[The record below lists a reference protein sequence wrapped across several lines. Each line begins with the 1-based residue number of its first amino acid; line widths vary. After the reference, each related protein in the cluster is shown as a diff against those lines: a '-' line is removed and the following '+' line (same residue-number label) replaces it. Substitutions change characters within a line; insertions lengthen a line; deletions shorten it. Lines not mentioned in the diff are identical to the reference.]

1 MLRLQKRA
9 EGNDAN
15 VVQRYGFRDRAD
27 FFNRYQ
33 RLSALLVRGTLLQ
46 IGGSVILWD
55 NPQAR
60 YPLPARVRTAL
71 IRSHTL

>member
-33 RLSALLVRGTLLQ
+33 RLSGILVRAIPLQ
-46 IGGSVILWD
+46 DPAILW
-55 NPQAR
+55 NNSQAK
-60 YPLPARVRTAL
+60 YPLPAKVLTAVT
-71 IRSHTL
+71 RSHTL